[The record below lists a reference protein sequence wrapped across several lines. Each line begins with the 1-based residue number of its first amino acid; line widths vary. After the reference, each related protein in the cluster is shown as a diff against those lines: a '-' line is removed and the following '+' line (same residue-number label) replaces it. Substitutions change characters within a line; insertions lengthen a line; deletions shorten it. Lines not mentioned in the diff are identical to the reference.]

1 MEYEEEDPMVVG
13 IEVEGGFDV
22 IEVFAMNWK
31 LVMDGDV
38 DYVMGGMIDAGM
50 NVLVEDVLEENPK
63 EWWGRLK

>member
-22 IEVFAMNWK
+22 IEVFVVNWRI
-31 LVMDGDV
+31 VIDGDV
-38 DYVMGGMIDAGM
+38 DYVVGGMIYVEK

-63 EWWGRLK
+63 EW